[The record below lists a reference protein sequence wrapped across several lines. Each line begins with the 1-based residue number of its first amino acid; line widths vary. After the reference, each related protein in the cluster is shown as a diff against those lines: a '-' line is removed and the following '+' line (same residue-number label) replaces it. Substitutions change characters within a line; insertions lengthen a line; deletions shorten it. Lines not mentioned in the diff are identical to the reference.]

1 MPPEKKLELS
11 PRGDQS
17 STDREIE
24 PPPHPPNRQILTD
37 PDSAKRTLHD
47 RQHPPH
53 PPNGQPLNRVPAPP
67 QALTEPSIKRELP
80 QHPVGAQPTSL
91 EQPPLPGNRQ
101 PFTDREAPPHPTDGR
116 PLPNVWI
123 YEGDAYDLTEFIA
136 QHPGGQFFIGR
147 TKNRDITTIVNIF
160 HPNPEKVK
168 RRIQKYALDREAR
181 PEDIHP
187 KYNAPPFLFKEDFN
201 GWKDTPK
208 YSFENKEQLINKIK
222 NRVNQSEFKQKIA
235 RQDSLF
241 DLMGVILFCTY
252 LVTQWLFLDPNTS
265 LPAYVF
271 IPAIVILRT
280 ALAGI
285 GHYLIHRPQVGINK
299 VLANIFDINYVPLA
313 LVVTDGHTLL
323 HHPFT
328 QTEVDIK
335 KSVFTAILE
344 LPRYYRVPVHS
355 FHKIGHLVIGMFIRI
370 ADLFLLTFK
379 IGAKDLYG
387 SWQFGV
393 PHFLGSFGIHLLLL
407 AELVLF
413 SLNGA
418 FGIWLF
424 QFIITLWI
432 STFMIVASHD
442 FEHRDAD
449 DEAGIEIDWSK
460 KDWAVEQIRNA
471 YDLTM
476 VGNKYIDCFLSAG
489 LSPHRVHHVLPQ
501 QRSGFANI
509 LSEDIVR
516 EEAEKFGIKWVKP
529 KNFFAERLPL
539 LFANYLAVP
548 SRMAKENNF
557 GVLKEHFHPQA
568 LLKTIDYA
576 FKGWTGVGSI

>member
-1 MPPEKKLELS
+1 MPPEKKLELLS
-11 PRGDQS
+11 PEEFTANPGIELPPDQQLS
-17 STDREIE
+17 IDREQE
-24 PPPHPPNRQILTD
+24 FPPHPPNHSQLGEREL
-37 PDSAKRTLHD
+37 
-47 RQHPPH
+47 PPH
-53 PPNGQPLNRVPAPP
+53 PANGKRLG
-67 QALTEPSIKRELP
+67 ERELP
-80 QHPVGAQPTSL
+80 PHPFN
-91 EQPPLPGNRQ
+91 EQLIETEQSPQRGNGRQ
-101 PFTDREAPPHPTDGR
+101 PLTDREAPPHPTDGR

-123 YEGDAYDLTEFIA
+123 YEGDAYDLTEFII

-168 RRIQKYALDREAR
+168 RRIQQYALDREAR

-241 DLMGVILFCTY
+241 DLMGILLFCTY
-252 LVTQWLFLDPNTS
+252 LITQWLFLDSNTFF
-265 LPAYVF
+265 PAYVF
-271 IPAIVILRT
+271 VPAIVILRT

-393 PHFLGSFGIHLLLL
+393 PHFLGSFGIHVLLL

-418 FGIWLF
+418 FGIWLL
-424 QFIITLWI
+424 QFVITLWI

-449 DEAGIEIDWSK
+449 DETGIEIDWSK

-516 EEAEKFGIKWVKP
+516 EEAEKFGIKWAKP
-529 KNFFAERLPL
+529 KNFFIERLPL
-539 LFANYLAVP
+539 LFNNYLAVP
-548 SRMAKENNF
+548 SRMAKENDF
-557 GVLKEHFHPQA
+557 GILKEHFHPQA

>member
-1 MPPEKKLELS
+1 MSLEHQIEILPPLDLPDRGLPPHPSAGQPLITGEL
-11 PRGDQS
+11 
-17 STDREIE
+17 
-24 PPPHPPNRQILTD
+24 PPPHPPQDRELT
-37 PDSAKRTLHD
+37 PHPPTGQPLREREL
-47 RQHPPH
+47 PPH
-53 PPNGQPLNRVPAPP
+53 PAAAP
-67 QALTEPSIKRELP
+67 QQEAELP
-80 QHPVGAQPTSL
+80 TQL
-91 EQPPLPGNRQ
+91 GNRQ
-101 PFTDREAPPHPTDGR
+101 PLSDREAPPHPPDGQ

-123 YEGDAYDLTEFIA
+123 YEGQAYDLTEFILK
-136 QHPGGQFFIGR
+136 HPGGQFFIGR

-168 RRIQKYALDREAR
+168 RRIQQYALDREAR

-208 YSFENKEQLINKIK
+208 YNFDNKEQLINKIK
-222 NRVNQSEFKQKIA
+222 ARVDRPEFKQKVV
-235 RQDSLF
+235 RQDALF
-241 DLMGVILFCTY
+241 DVMGVMLFCAY
-252 LVTQWLFLDPNTS
+252 LATQWLFLDAHEY
-265 LPAYVF
+265 LPAYLF
-271 IPAIVILRT
+271 IPAIVILRV
-280 ALAGI
+280 ALAGV

-299 VLANIFDINYVPLA
+299 VLANVFDINYVPLA

-335 KSVFTAILE
+335 RSVFTAILE
-344 LPRYYRVPVHS
+344 LPRYYRIPVHS
-355 FHKIGHLVIGMFIRI
+355 FHKIGHLVVGMFIRI

-379 IGAKDLYG
+379 VGAKDLYG
-387 SWQFGV
+387 TWQFGV

-413 SLNGA
+413 TIHGA
-418 FGIWLF
+418 FGVWLI
-424 QFIITLWI
+424 QFVITLWI

-449 DEAGIEIDWSK
+449 DEIDIEIDWSQ
-460 KDWAVEQIRNA
+460 KDWAVEQIKNA

-509 LSEDIVR
+509 LSEPIVR
-516 EEAEKFGIKWVKP
+516 EEAEKFGIKWVEP
-529 KNFFAERLPL
+529 KNFFIERLPL
-539 LFANYLAVP
+539 LFTNYLAVR

-568 LLKTIDYA
+568 LLKTIEYA